1 MLVVNHNYSLCRQPF
16 CVPCTMKFHFICHVV
31 VPELQMCGYGA
42 QQKNAPDPS
51 SYWGLRDCKYIGEGT
66 TLMLFDT
73 GIDWTHPSFASKG
86 DKLWLLQYK
95 QHQPCGFDE
104 DGHGTMCA
112 GIACGDEYGKPVIC
126 RGVAPGAKLGIW
138 KAYTLNGEAGNWAN
152 QLAQLIDLIEKYN
165 RSIDVLVIPSGFDNP
180 IPELYEY
187 IKKLD
192 CLGVIIVCAGS
203 NEGAVNS
210 NNIAYPARYDETI
223 CVGSN
228 DRNGGKSSSSPEG
241 AAMEFLALGDLVFG
255 PKSGQNVAV
264 QQSGTSF
271 AASALGGLICLIL
284 QVLKLCQVGVKLDRQ
299 LIVHVLKLLTNKNGE
314 PRDTKRGYGAIA
326 PDKLKHFFANPK
338 HFIERLKMDNI
349 QRASIQ
355 AFFLKPIYIYI

>member
-1 MLVVNHNYSLCRQPF
+1 MKSPFSVVVNHNYSLCRQPF

-152 QLAQLIDLIEKYN
+152 QLAQLIAN
-165 RSIDVLVIPSGFDNP
+165 IP
-180 IPELYEY
+180 
-187 IKKLD
+187 
-192 CLGVIIVCAGS
+192 V
-203 NEGAVNS
+203 
-210 NNIAYPARYDETI
+210 RY
-223 CVGSN
+223 
-228 DRNGGKSSSSPEG
+228 
-241 AAMEFLALGDLVFG
+241 
-255 PKSGQNVAV
+255 
-264 QQSGTSF
+264 
-271 AASALGGLICLIL
+271 CLIVEVL
-284 QVLKLCQVGVKLDRQ
+284 QFCVTDAFYLSCSCLDRCTVIDTTMAIQ
-299 LIVHVLKLLTNKNGE
+299 YKQHQPAHV
-314 PRDTKRGYGAIA
+314 
-326 PDKLKHFFANPK
+326 
-338 HFIERLKMDNI
+338 
-349 QRASIQ
+349 
-355 AFFLKPIYIYI
+355 